1 MARDHEIKP
10 LATTYADER
19 GPLSAQ
25 GSRGYSNR
33 SVQIDQTFLTT
44 ASPPCYRFVVISR
57 SPLEGNAPSL
67 PPKHHDILL
76 TRKRQ
81 SVSLHTRDAG
91 YLHVPIAQIL
101 TTASP
106 PCYRFVAI
114 PRSPL
119 EGNAPSLPPKHH
131 DILMKRKR
139 QSVSLHT
146 RDAGYLHVP
155 IAQILTT
162 ASPPCYRFV
171 AIPRSPLEG
180 NAPSLPPKHRA
191 PSPNWA
197 VARACNARPSCGC
210 RIESML
216 SGRLSFAARFPESVR
231 RGRWFRRD
239 R

>member
-44 ASPPCYRFVVISR
+44 DWPPCYRS
-57 SPLEGNAPSL
+57 
-67 PPKHHDILL
+67 
-76 TRKRQ
+76 
-81 SVSLHTRDAG
+81 
-91 YLHVPIAQIL
+91 
-101 TTASP
+101 
-106 PCYRFVAI
+106 VAI
-114 PRSPL
+114 SRSPL

-216 SGRLSFAARFPESVR
+216 SGRLSFAARFPESVWR
-231 RGRWFRRD
+231 DRWFRRD

>member
-1 MARDHEIKP
+1 MQTSVGPFQHKDHAVTQIVAYRLIKRSSQRIGRR
-10 LATTYADER
+10 ATD
-19 GPLSAQ
+19 P
-25 GSRGYSNR
+25 
-33 SVQIDQTFLTT
+33 
-44 ASPPCYRFVVISR
+44 SPFPDP
-57 SPLEGNAPSL
+57 PLEGNAS
-67 PPKHHDILL
+67 
-76 TRKRQ
+76 
-81 SVSLHTRDAG
+81 
-91 YLHVPIAQIL
+91 
-101 TTASP
+101 
-106 PCYRFVAI
+106 
-114 PRSPL
+114 
-119 EGNAPSLPPKHH
+119 SLPPKHH

-216 SGRLSFAARFPESVR
+216 SGRLSFAARFPESVWR
-231 RGRWFRRD
+231 DRWFRRD